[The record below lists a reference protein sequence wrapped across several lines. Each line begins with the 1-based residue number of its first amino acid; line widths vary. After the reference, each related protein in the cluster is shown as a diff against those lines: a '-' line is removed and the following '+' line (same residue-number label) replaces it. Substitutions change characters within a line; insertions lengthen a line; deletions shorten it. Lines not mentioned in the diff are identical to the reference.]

1 MRRVGRSVAQALA
14 LSALALVASTVSVSR
29 SARAQ
34 DASALVERSTRLVAA
49 HRYDEAEEALEAALQ
64 SSDGELRQEAQFRL
78 AGLKRSAEDAQALYR
93 RIIDEDPG
101 GNWAKRSRLELAKVQ
116 YALGNYGAAY
126 DLLGEG
132 DVCGV
137 TDEACLFRGL
147 SALLL
152 KRYNEAREPLSRVRQ
167 GRLRAW
173 AAVSMAEADMGLNR
187 KDEACRRYQSLSSA
201 LIIPTALYRF
211 GECLED
217 RGDVDG
223 AKREYREI
231 IRNFRDTPEAVLAA
245 EKLQAIETRVE
256 RSEEPPPAPAEEH
269 AGSEVLESGFTL
281 QFGSFRDRGNAIKL
295 AAKIKRVYPGVRIDS
310 ELVHF
315 REHYRVRYGY
325 FHTREEARAM
335 GEEIARQINE
345 DYTIMTLP

>member
-1 MRRVGRSVAQALA
+1 MGRSVAQPLALA
-14 LSALALVASTVSVSR
+14 ALALVAVGASVPR

-34 DASALVERSTRLVAA
+34 DASALVERSERLVDE
-49 HRYDEAEEALEAALQ
+49 HRYDEAQEALEAAVQ
-64 SSDGELRQEAQFRL
+64 SSDGDLRQEAQFRL
-78 AGLKRSAEDAQALYR
+78 AGLKRSADDAQALYR
-93 RIIDEDPG
+93 KIIDEDPKG
-101 GNWAKRSRLELAKVQ
+101 DWAKRSRLELAKLQ
-116 YALGNYGAAY
+116 YALGNYGDAY
-126 DLLGEG
+126 ELLSEG

-152 KRYNEAREPLSRVRQ
+152 KRYNDAREPLSRVRQ

-173 AAVSMAEADMGLNR
+173 AAVSLAEADMGLNR
-187 KDEACRRYQSLSSA
+187 KDEACRRYESLSSA

-231 IRNFRDTPEAVLAA
+231 IRSFRDTPEAVLAA
-245 EKLQAIETRVE
+245 EKLQAIENRVE
-256 RSEEPPPAPAEEH
+256 RSEAPPPAPAEEH
-269 AGSEVLESGFTL
+269 AGTEVLESGFTL

-310 ELVHF
+310 DLVHF

-325 FHTREEARAM
+325 FRTREEARAM
-335 GEEIARQINE
+335 GEEIARQTNE
-345 DYTIMTLP
+345 DYTIMILP